1 MGGSARSES
10 DDVLGQLQAA
20 HLEFRRQASMRG
32 GWGFWTGSGRRLIGP
47 MDAAAVG
54 SVYRWFLAAAFVL
67 GVILTMVGGTLG
79 QLGGALVVGSLF
91 AFGSWMAQAWALSRE
106 GEAKIAEVM
115 LLEIEKARLAPYA
128 ERVIELDKRLR
139 ALQDQASE

>member
-1 MGGSARSES
+1 MGDGARSES

-20 HLEFRRQASMRG
+20 HSEFRRQAAMSG
-32 GWGFWTGSGRRLIGP
+32 GWGYRTRSGRHLIGP

-54 SVYRWFLAAAFVL
+54 RAYRWLLAAAFVV
-67 GVILTMVGGTLG
+67 GVVLTVVGGTLG

-91 AFGSWMAQAWALSRE
+91 AFGSWMAQAWALSRQGE
-106 GEAKIAEVM
+106 GKIAEVM

-128 ERVIELDKRLR
+128 ERVIELDKRWR
-139 ALQDQASE
+139 ALRGQASE

>member
-1 MGGSARSES
+1 MDDGARSES

-20 HLEFRRQASMRG
+20 HLEFRRQASMTG
-32 GWGFWTGSGRRLIGP
+32 GWGYWTKSGRRLVGP

-54 SVYRWFLAAAFVL
+54 AAYRWLLAVAFVL
-67 GVILTMVGGTLG
+67 GVVLTMVGGTLG
-79 QLGGALVVGSLF
+79 QLGAALVVGSLF
-91 AFGSWMAQAWALSRE
+91 AFGSWMAQAWALSRQ

-128 ERVIELDKRLR
+128 ERVIELDKRWR
-139 ALQDQASE
+139 ALQGPASE